1 MVFLATKSFTYHNK
15 YSISDGK
22 KTSKICDL
30 WQTFFLQNLHFLV
43 AKSFSLPVGS
53 GRLRVPETPGAAP
66 RKQMAMNLEAAERR
80 YKRTVA
86 TYFQQSQAQCSR
98 ERGCSSSCSRRLSA
112 VAIAIVAD
120 WLAWGQA
127 I

>member
-66 RKQMAMNLEAAERR
+66 RKQMAMNLEALSDGIKELWRP
-80 YKRTVA
+80 
-86 TYFQQSQAQCSR
+86 
-98 ERGCSSSCSRRLSA
+98 SSSSRKHSVVASMGVAAAA
-112 VAIAIVAD
+112 VD
-120 WLAWGQA
+120 GCRQ
-127 I
+127 